1 MLSDIMLIVAI
12 NYVMLSFSNLSVI
25 MINVTQHEQHT
36 AYKRMMLN
44 AVVLIAA
51 IKYISKLNVVMLN
64 VILLIVA
71 APFLFPQE
79 VRVKSSKIGNLSN
92 GLFT

>member
-1 MLSDIMLIVAI
+1 MLS
-12 NYVMLSFSNLSVI
+12 
-25 MINVTQHEQHT
+25 
-36 AYKRMMLN
+36 

-64 VILLIVA
+64 VNLLIVV

-79 VRVKSSKIGNLSN
+79 VRVESSKIGNLSN